1 MSLTDEV
8 MLDTSLEKYL
18 TISKSLILDKTNNK
32 KVYDLVKN
40 ILCDEQLLASY
51 RLENH
56 QNVVLLI
63 QKNKEDKRIINLITE
78 MIKNKYSFDI
88 IEKVIKYF
96 KELESKEKRNIIE
109 IAVYAKSGIP
119 LPTIKI

>member
-96 KELESKEKRNIIE
+96 KELESEEKRNIIE

>member
-18 TISKSLILDKTNNK
+18 IISKSLILDKTNNK

-40 ILCDEQLLASY
+40 ILCDEQLLAGY

-56 QNVVLLI
+56 QNVVFLI

-96 KELESKEKRNIIE
+96 KELESEEKRNIIE